1 MSERV
6 TSPNTNEERQKR
18 RIKVLR
24 TRNRVLSGIVEHLID
39 RELSEENIE
48 RMVQEINSEY

>member
-6 TSPNTNEERQKR
+6 TSTNSNEERQKR